1 MSEQGKCLRRACVV
15 IPSLDLDF
23 VNDCK
28 HVLDSIYL
36 HVMLQLHIFV
46 VARSDACQQ
55 RLSISLFLEIN
66 CDVLLNSL
74 TLDLQMIHNIEVLS
88 LDSLLC
94 PIF

>member
-1 MSEQGKCLRRACVV
+1 MGEQGKCLRRACVV

-28 HVLDSIYL
+28 HFLDSIYV

-46 VARSDACQQ
+46 VASSDACQQ
-55 RLSISLFLEIN
+55 RLPISLFLEIY

-74 TLDLQMIHNIEVLS
+74 TLDLQMIHNIEVLP

>member
-28 HVLDSIYL
+28 HFLDSIYV

-46 VARSDACQQ
+46 VASSDACQQ
-55 RLSISLFLEIN
+55 RLPISLFLEIY

-74 TLDLQMIHNIEVLS
+74 TLNLQMIHNIEVLP

>member
-1 MSEQGKCLRRACVV
+1 MSEQGKCLRRTCEV

-28 HVLDSIYL
+28 HFLDSIYV
-36 HVMLQLHIFV
+36 HAMLQLHILV
-46 VARSDACQQ
+46 VACIDACQQ
-55 RLSISLFLEIN
+55 RLPISLLLEIY

-74 TLDLQMIHNIEVLS
+74 TLDQQMIHNFEVLS